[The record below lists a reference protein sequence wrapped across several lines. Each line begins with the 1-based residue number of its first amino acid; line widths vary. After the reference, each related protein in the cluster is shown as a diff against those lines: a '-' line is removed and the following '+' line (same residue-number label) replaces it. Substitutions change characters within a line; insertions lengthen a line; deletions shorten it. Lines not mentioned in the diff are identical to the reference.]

1 MQHIIL
7 LCFGKVQISKIFKLD
22 AKGFVLGLQKDA
34 EYHCGEIK
42 LNQNDL
48 VLYYTDGVIDT
59 SNSLGQ
65 RFDEERLIKT
75 LSKFMQAN
83 LIHPN

>member
-1 MQHIIL
+1 MCIRDSHNPPL
-7 LCFGKVQISKIFKLD
+7 LWKSADQKIFKLD

-34 EYHCGEIK
+34 EYQCGEIK

-75 LSKFMQAN
+75 LTK
-83 LIHPN
+83 LC

>member
-1 MQHIIL
+1 MCIR
-7 LCFGKVQISKIFKLD
+7 D
-22 AKGFVLGLQKDA
+22 R
-34 EYHCGEIK
+34 IK

-75 LSKFMQAN
+75 LTKLCKQSHTSQEILNKIFKKLDNFTGQNRHLEDDASMVIFQ
-83 LIHPN
+83 LK